1 MYSQDEIKENSM
13 TKIRYII
20 ATNIPNEI
28 FKCHIPQNIPINR
41 LLKNRECFLI
51 AVEA

>member
-28 FKCHIPQNIPINR
+28 FKCHKISLSIDC
-41 LLKNRECFLI
+41 LKIENVFLI